1 MSWLENT
8 LLQHEEE
15 EEEQISEQASEYGF
29 SYSQCS
35 SLPSEPLDLSMKP
48 WFDDGVENPFNK
60 SVSFTNSI

>member
-1 MSWLENT
+1 MSWLERT
-8 LLQHEEE
+8 LLQHE

-48 WFDDGVENPFNK
+48 WFDKLYLIFT
-60 SVSFTNSI
+60 VSAAQL